1 MHHHYY
7 ARSSGGRDLFTLWS
21 SRDWAIFQRS
31 IQVIVLWLKTSCVV
45 SVSSSCS
52 NYQNNIMPAVRSTT
66 AAKFKASEA
75 RGKAKAPVASTSAIG
90 APAQYKQ
97 TNRKGKK
104 AWRKNIDIQSEE
116 QALEKVREIEQAL
129 GYVAFFTYREP

>member
-1 MHHHYY
+1 
-7 ARSSGGRDLFTLWS
+7 
-21 SRDWAIFQRS
+21 
-31 IQVIVLWLKTSCVV
+31 
-45 SVSSSCS
+45 VSSSCS